1 MRVALKKWGNSVSVR
16 IPASIMREFG
26 LSVDQ
31 EVDLK
36 AEGGRLMIEP
46 IRQEG
51 PRYSLAELLAGINPD
66 NLHQAVDF
74 GEAVGK
80 EVW

>member
-16 IPASIMREFG
+16 IPAPIMREFS

-36 AEGGRLMIEP
+36 AEGGRLVIEP
-46 IRQEG
+46 IREKG
-51 PRYSLAELLAGINPD
+51 PRYSLPELLAGITPD

-74 GEAVGK
+74 GEPVGK
-80 EVW
+80 EIW